1 MSRLPG
7 NLSIPF
13 CHKVPMVATS
23 PNVVEYVHLPERPAK
38 CKTYKSEP
46 ITPRPSGPADDNQGN
61 FFFDQG
67 IPGMDNRSAAR
78 SMTLSEKETEN
89 EANRLIEQV
98 EVALAAVALRS
109 PDSDESLESSADRIE
124 RAARDLGDVLRQ
136 LAKERRADVEDT

>member
-1 MSRLPG
+1 MSTCLNDPQSVRLT
-7 NLSIPF
+7 NLNQLRQD
-13 CHKVPMVATS
+13 V
-23 PNVVEYVHLPERPAK
+23 RP
-38 CKTYKSEP
+38 CRRY
-46 ITPRPSGPADDNQGN
+46 QGN

-109 PDSDESLESSADRIE
+109 PDSDESLEASADRIE

-136 LAKERRADVEDT
+136 LAKERRADVEET